1 MQVKF
6 INDDDFIK
14 YKFKT
19 KPFKHQYDVF
29 LKSKDRE
36 AYALFME
43 QGTGKSKVIIDNIAY
58 LYREGKINCAIIAA
72 PKGVYRNWVASE
84 FKTHMPDDVKAFTD
98 ICIWNPAET
107 KSNIETLTNFL
118 NPSHKLKFFII
129 NIEALSTDKGKNYLT
144 RLLNTSNCLWTID
157 ESSHRKNRGSDSE
170 GVIPDAITIEYR
182 FPSGEN
188 ACRSMSISFD
198 RGLSCGHLWHHL
210 RACRVDMDN
219 VKLLVGTQV
228 INEYMKI
235 ELLTSVREQLQAT
248 PGVLRITVVR
258 LL

>member
-157 ESSHRKNRGSDSE
+157 ESSNIKNRTARRTKACLKLGKL
-170 GVIPDAITIEYR
+170 AKYR
-182 FPSGEN
+182 RILTGTPVTQGPLDLWAQMHFLDEFIFQSSFYAYRN
-188 ACRSMSISFD
+188 AYCVMRRRRTATHSFD
-198 RGLSCGHLWHHL
+198 EIVEYQRL
-210 RACRVDMDN
+210 DEN
-219 VKLLVGTQV
+219 V
-228 INEYMKI
+228 
-235 ELLTSVREQLQAT
+235 
-248 PGVLRITVVR
+248 
-258 LL
+258 